1 MTSDTGIA
9 SAGTIVA
16 RMFRRNRKMMTVTS
30 PQVSSSVSSVS
41 VMDRRTNTD
50 WSKAVSRSTPGGSA
64 ASMAGSS
71 RWIASDT
78 SMMFAL
84 DWRTIPTATAWV
96 PL

>member
-1 MTSDTGIA
+1 
-9 SAGTIVA
+9 
-16 RMFRRNRKMMTVTS
+16 
-30 PQVSSSVSSVS
+30 
-41 VMDRRTNTD
+41 MDRRTNTD